1 MKSTT
6 KQPLNGNG
14 LVQLVEVGNFIRLK
28 RVKHILL
35 PNMIQQWGWV
45 TSSHSISYDPCP
57 S

>member
-14 LVQLVEVGNFIRLK
+14 LVQLIEVGNSIRLK